1 MGISHRSLWDAA
13 ILPKEVVETGLVVH
27 LEVARDE
34 THRSFNGY
42 IANISPDGMGVQV
55 PEGEEIAAHFSDG
68 IELLISAQ
76 KEGVGLV
83 GRTRVTDQ
91 VKDNDRVIKVSVPE
105 SWKRVQRRKDYRID
119 VNVPDAVLTVQNSTG
134 SEQRMLRAEITNLS
148 AGGAVARV
156 PKNLPTTEES
166 PGLSFR
172 LDFALNM
179 EDPLGDKRPW
189 EKLWSG
195 PGPGTTKVSLTS
207 QILEIQEDGDGSG
220 KTELARCDFGL
231 EFSRTGDLIREFLNQ
246 YQRVENMRKSA

>member
-1 MGISHRSLWDAA
+1 MGISHRSPWDAA

-34 THRSFNGY
+34 THRPFNGY

-55 PEGEEIAAHFSDG
+55 PEGEEIAVHFSDG
-68 IELLISAQ
+68 VELLISAQ

-83 GRTRVTDQ
+83 GQARVTDQ
-91 VKDNDRVIKVSVPE
+91 VRDNDRVIKVSVPD
-105 SWKRVQRRKDYRID
+105 SWKKAQRRQDHRVD
-119 VNVPDAVLTVQNSTG
+119 VKVSSAVLTVQNSAG

-166 PGLSFR
+166 PGLRFR

-189 EKLWSG
+189 EKLWNG
-195 PGPGTTKVSLTS
+195 PEPGQTKLSLSS
-207 QILEIQEDGDGSG
+207 QIL
-220 KTELARCDFGL
+220 
-231 EFSRTGDLIREFLNQ
+231 
-246 YQRVENMRKSA
+246 